1 MTRAPYPLNETAR
14 LDALM
19 RAAVL
24 DTDAEQFFE
33 DIVDSVQQVVP
44 APIVLISLV
53 DEWRQW
59 FKARRG
65 LDAQETP
72 RDHAFCAHAI
82 LNDATMVVQDSRQD
96 GRFRDNPLV
105 TGEPNVI
112 AYAGAPI
119 VLENGA
125 RLGTVCAIDNTP
137 RHWTVAEIAHLERN
151 ARMVARHIDARR
163 AHLEQ
168 DRQRFLELALS
179 RAELR
184 YQSVLESMSEGMVVH
199 GVSGAIIDS
208 NPAAAQILGLS
219 EDELFGRVSKDPAWR
234 SIQANGEDFPGDDHP
249 AMVTLRTG
257 VPQHGVIM
265 GIETPK
271 GERRWLSINSYPVR
285 RLSDGEVDQAV
296 AVFRIV
302 EMNVA
307 TTETFARATGR
318 FGPNA

>member
-1 MTRAPYPLNETAR
+1 MARAPYPLDETAR

-19 RAAVL
+19 RTAIL
-24 DTDAEQFFE
+24 DTEAEQFFE
-33 DIVDSVQQVVP
+33 DIVDSVQYVVP
-44 APIVLISLV
+44 TPIVLISIV

-82 LNDATMVVQDSRQD
+82 LNDATLIIEDARKD
-96 GRFRDNPLV
+96 GRFQDNPLV
-105 TGEPNVI
+105 TGEPHVI

-125 RLGTVCAIDNTP
+125 RLGTVCAIDQTP
-137 RHWTVAEIAHLERN
+137 RQWTAAEIAHLERN
-151 ARMVARHIDARR
+151 ARLVARHIDARR

-219 EDELFGRVSKDPAWR
+219 EDQLFGRVSKDPAWR
-234 SIQANGEDFPGDDHP
+234 SIKTSGEDFPGDEHP

-257 VPQHGVIM
+257 VPQHGVLM
-265 GIETPK
+265 GVETPD
-271 GERRWLSINSYPVR
+271 GERRWLSVNSYPVR
-285 RLSDGEVDQAV
+285 RPSDGAVDQVV

-302 EMNVA
+302 EMNAA
-307 TTETFARATGR
+307 TMEKSARATG
-318 FGPNA
+318 

>member
-1 MTRAPYPLNETAR
+1 MARAPYPLDEATR

-19 RAAVL
+19 RAAIL
-24 DTDAEQFFE
+24 DTEAEQYFE
-33 DIVDSVQQVVP
+33 DIVDSVQQVVS
-44 APIVLISLV
+44 APIVLISMV

-65 LDAQETP
+65 LDVQETP
-72 RDHAFCAHAI
+72 RDQAFCAHAI
-82 LNDATMVVQDSRQD
+82 LSDVTLIVQDSRQD
-96 GRFRDNPLV
+96 GRFQDNPLV
-105 TGEPNVI
+105 TGEPRVI

-125 RLGTVCAIDNTP
+125 RLGTVCAIDQTP
-137 RHWTVAEIAHLERN
+137 RQWSAAEIAHLERN
-151 ARMVARHIDARR
+151 ARLVARHIDARR

-168 DRQRFLELALS
+168 DRQRFLEMALA

-208 NPAAAQILGLS
+208 NPAAAHILGVS
-219 EDELFGRVSKDPAWR
+219 EDQLFGRVSKDPAWR
-234 SIQANGEDFPGDDHP
+234 AIKTSGDDFPGDEHP

-257 VPQHGVIM
+257 IPQHGVIM
-265 GIETPK
+265 GVETQK

-285 RLSDGEVDQAV
+285 RPSDGAIDQVV

-302 EMNVA
+302 EMNAA
-307 TTETFARATGR
+307 TIEKSARASGS
-318 FGPNA
+318 

>member
-1 MTRAPYPLNETAR
+1 MACAPYPLNETAR

-24 DTDAEQFFE
+24 DTEVEQFFE
-33 DIVDSVQQVVP
+33 DIVDSVQHVVS

-59 FKARRG
+59 FKAKRG

-82 LNDATMVVQDSRQD
+82 LSETSLIVQDSRQD

-105 TGEPNVI
+105 TGEPHVI

-119 VLENGA
+119 ILENGA
-125 RLGTVCAIDNTP
+125 RLGTVCVIDQTP
-137 RHWTVAEIAHLERN
+137 RQWTPAETAHLERN
-151 ARMVARHIDARR
+151 ARLVARHIDARR

-208 NPAAAQILGLS
+208 NPAAADILGLS
-219 EDELFGRVSKDPAWR
+219 EDQLFGRASKDPAWR
-234 SIQANGEDFPGDDHP
+234 AIKATGDDFPGDEHP

-257 VPQHGVIM
+257 IPQHGVIM
-265 GIETPK
+265 GVETPM

-285 RLSDGEVDQAV
+285 RPSDGAVDQVV

-302 EMNVA
+302 EMNAA
-307 TTETFARATGR
+307 TMEISARASS
-318 FGPNA
+318 